1 MAYSKTI
8 PIQIDL
14 KQFVENLPFETLS
27 ELQQLIQS
35 RINNKNIDLPVY
47 DDLDELAGTW
57 IEADE
62 KQFSHAT
69 QQFNQ
74 IDTTLWQ

>member
-57 IEADE
+57 TETDE

-69 QQFNQ
+69 QQFSQ